1 MPISLADD
9 TSAARFALGA
19 QGPCQSDHT
28 PRQPTST
35 RSSCGGQAPTM
46 TRLRAVWS
54 IKAAAIVLGAVLIA
68 GCAAPTSSPGGATT
82 SGGQGASRSSAAH
95 YSGPSCSICIQLMSQ
110 FPVLATL
117 TLAELADL
125 LELYGPDLAKLL
137 VAAALIAGAG

>member
-19 QGPCQSDHT
+19 QAPCQSDDT
-28 PRQPTST
+28 PRQHTST
-35 RSSCGGQAPTM
+35 RSSCGGQASAM
-46 TRLRAVWS
+46 TRLRAVWW

-68 GCAAPTSSPGGATT
+68 GCAAPASSPGGATT

-95 YSGPSCSICIQLMSQ
+95 HSGPSCSICIQLMSQ